1 MKQCQWTIYLVDL
14 CSTKQEERLL
24 LVFVDVPCIYAT
36 DAGLGTI
43 KKVTYF
49 QCREVVE
56 GETEPP
62 KYN

>member
-1 MKQCQWTIYLVDL
+1 MKQCQWTIYPIDL
-14 CSTKQEERLL
+14 YSTKQEERLL
-24 LVFVDVPCIYAT
+24 LVFADVPFIYAT
-36 DAGLGTI
+36 DAELGTI

-49 QCREVVE
+49 QCREVVD